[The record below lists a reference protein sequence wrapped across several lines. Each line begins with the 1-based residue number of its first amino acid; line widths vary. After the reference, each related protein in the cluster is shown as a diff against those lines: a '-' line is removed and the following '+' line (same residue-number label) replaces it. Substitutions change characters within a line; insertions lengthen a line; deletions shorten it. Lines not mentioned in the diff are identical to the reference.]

1 MRLSFDD
8 QESFKEAVGSFHF
21 NNPSSDLN
29 ASLRMGSSSSS
40 MPLDD
45 SERDEGNI
53 TASDPIT
60 LRRLGSSSSLSIQ
73 ETRRCEDI
81 QACFNNPPTI
91 PEFTDTS
98 ADVEEVYGSPRRSQ
112 GRGEDAER

>member
-21 NNPSSDLN
+21 NNPSSDPN

-73 ETRRCEDI
+73 ETRRSEDI

-112 GRGEDAER
+112 VRSEDAER

>member
-8 QESFKEAVGSFHF
+8 QESFKEAVGSFRF
-21 NNPSSDLN
+21 NNPSSDPN
-29 ASLRMGSSSSS
+29 ASLRMGSSSSSS

-81 QACFNNPPTI
+81 QACFNNPPSF
-91 PEFTDTS
+91 PEFTGTS
-98 ADVEEVYGSPRRSQ
+98 ADVEVYGSPRRSQ
-112 GRGEDAER
+112 VRSEDAER